1 MKPQQTLLY
10 GLILASIAAPL
21 AQAADDQLSEFQR
34 FRSFPYLDKGYKEA
48 KKNNWAEVER
58 LMRHLLDRVP
68 NNTEARALLIQSL
81 SKQQRFADA
90 EREAQALAGTDAG
103 ARVLTEL
110 RLDLIENG
118 PPPEAQVNQWLAHT
132 SNANERVRLWQ
143 AYSLKLGQ
151 TQGAAKA
158 LDWLGTLPPGNDGRV
173 LREAR
178 ANWAEQLRDWDTT
191 IAQLAPLAAAHQLS
205 AEDWH
210 RLANAYAQRL
220 DEKPLE
226 QLLQQ
231 APDASAARQ
240 ARLALIDRAIAVEQT
255 EVAKR
260 WLLTL
265 PEQDRNDPT
274 RRAQLLEVARDSA
287 DAPLVTQLS
296 DEQNRPCL
304 ETTEWLSRH
313 DQAAALAKLQQCKP
327 ADDPKTWLVLAQRLD
342 ATDLLETTR
351 LPEPWDT
358 ARRDQLIDAWRRQ
371 GRTDLAL
378 AWLSRQPQTPDTVR
392 QRAEL
397 LQARGRTG
405 EAAALWEQRYRQTGD
420 LRALDQASYLALN
433 AGRTERAKQLLES
446 AYDRRGG
453 NLPPTLLKRL
463 ASIHARSDT
472 PLDVARIEALLPKA
486 DPVSRGYLLGRLA
499 EAGRCDALQR
509 YLSPDSNTPGE
520 LRALGRCAMPARPGE
535 AVVYYQAA
543 IAHGD
548 KDSQLPLAYALEA
561 AGDPAGALRIFN
573 ALPPGE
579 LNDNARLTASRAAL
593 LTHDNAAAERYW
605 QQAKKDSADDWALGA
620 NIADARGDYPEALSR
635 HREALQHEPN
645 GQHFYNAAG
654 SAQKAG
660 DKQQSKLWLAEAVRR
675 EPNNPRFRADY
686 GMRLAGTD
694 TPQERRT
701 AIPYLERATRD
712 YPEDFRL
719 GETLA
724 WRYDEAEDSF
734 AARRELRRVIDL
746 EQDPVAADDE
756 YGSLEARRYRQRRAH
771 QVMSQRDNLTIAST
785 WSPAGT
791 STNDFTRIQSDGSE
805 TTGSHRRARAQNV
818 QMAVWDHALGEEPT
832 RNGTSLSVYGR
843 ALLGGDGRDRYGR
856 FVATGVGLRY
866 KPLPDYNLN
875 LYSELYKQ
883 NSLDENAWEGLHLHD
898 LLSPDKVGKGVRDH
912 KRDGQTSTD
921 FLLRAT
927 ASFLDQGDYR
937 NDWRVDESDWDERF
951 LYTDLAWWTHAGD
964 HQWVSRYQ
972 QGHTWKLPVDSP
984 QTIMP
989 YGFAEFSAQDPSNDW
1004 RQDLR
1009 SGVGLRWQY
1018 WYGDDRYNAY
1028 RAHVTVRTEY
1038 QLGMAGNL
1046 YEKANGWLVGLEV
1059 NF

>member
-81 SKQQRFADA
+81 SKQRRFADA

-103 ARVLTEL
+103 AQVLTEL

-255 EVAKR
+255 DVAKR

-351 LPEPWDT
+351 LPKPWDT

-453 NLPPTLLKRL
+453 NLPPTLLQRL

-486 DPVSRGYLLGRLA
+486 DPASRGYLLGRLA

-509 YLSPDSNTPGE
+509 YLSPGSNTPGE

-543 IAHGD
+543 LAHGD

-746 EQDPVAADDE
+746 EQNPVAADDE

-984 QTIMP
+984 QTLMP

>member
-509 YLSPDSNTPGE
+509 YLSPDSNTPDE